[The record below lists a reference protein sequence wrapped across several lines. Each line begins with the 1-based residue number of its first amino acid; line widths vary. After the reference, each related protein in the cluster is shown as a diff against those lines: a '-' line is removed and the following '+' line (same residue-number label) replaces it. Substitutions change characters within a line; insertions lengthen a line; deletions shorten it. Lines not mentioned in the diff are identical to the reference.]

1 MNTAPV
7 LLFAYNRSQLLEQTL
22 KSLSENDL
30 ASESILYIYCD
41 GPKDNATQK
50 TLDEIQQ
57 VRLLAKK
64 TRGFSELHVVESD
77 KNNGLA
83 KSVISGVT
91 QIVSKYGKVIVVEDD
106 VLLSPYFL
114 RFMNDALIKYENDE
128 RVLSIGSWNYFAG
141 NKIMQTDFFIRYPDS
156 IAWAT
161 FSRAWK
167 LFEHD
172 SELLLKKL
180 KEKKLL
186 SEFNCGL
193 SEKYFEKMLINQ
205 LEGKIDSWAIRW
217 TAVSVLN
224 RKLNFYPRISL
235 SKHMGFG
242 ATATHESLIHDYN
255 STLPL
260 ADFRIQPDD
269 ILIEESKAAINYWRR
284 FVKQEFLTKKSII
297 RRIISRLKSIY

>member
-7 LLFAYNRSQLLEQTL
+7 LLLAYNRSQLFAQTL
-22 KSLSENDL
+22 KSLSENEL
-30 ASESILYIYCD
+30 ASDSVLYIYCD
-41 GPKDNATQK
+41 GPKNNATSK
-50 TLDEIQQ
+50 TLEEIQL
-57 VRLLAKK
+57 VRSLANVTK
-64 TRGFSELHVVESD
+64 GFKEVHVVESE

-91 QIVSKYGKVIVVEDD
+91 NVVSKYGKVIVVEDD

-114 RFMNDALIKYENDE
+114 RFMNEALVKYENDE

-141 NKIMQTDFFIRYPDS
+141 NEKLQADFFIRYPDS

-172 SELLLKKL
+172 TGLLLKKL
-180 KEKKLL
+180 EDQKLL

-193 SEKYFEKMLINQ
+193 PEKYFEKMLADQIK
-205 LEGKIDSWAIRW
+205 GSIDSWAIRW

-224 RKLNFYPRISL
+224 RKLNFYPRTSL

-242 ATATHESLIHDYN
+242 ASATHESLIHDYN
-255 STLPL
+255 SALSL
-260 ADFRIQPDD
+260 ADFHIQ
-269 ILIEESKAAINYWRR
+269 LQELKVEESKTAIKYWKR
-284 FVKQEFLTKKSII
+284 FVKREFLSKKDQP
-297 RRIISRLKSIY
+297 